1 MAQSPLLFTPGPLTT
16 RLETRRAMLH
26 DWGSREP
33 AFITMTAELRRRLL
47 DVAGGQSSHVAIP
60 LQGSGTFIVEA
71 AIGTL
76 VRPSDVL
83 LVLANGAYGERMIE
97 IAKRL
102 GRPVETLRWP
112 ENQASEPGAVER
124 ALADN
129 PAITHVALVH
139 CETTSGLVN
148 PLAEVAAVVAQH
160 RRGFIV
166 DAMSSFGALPL
177 DLRQTPVTAV
187 LASSNK
193 CLEGAPGIAFALI
206 EKNALELAKDVAPSL
221 SLDLYDQWRGFE
233 SNGQWRFTPPV
244 QVVAALL
251 EALRLL
257 EAEGGPAAR
266 LRRYHKNFRTLTEG
280 MRRLGFRVFL
290 DEGIQAP
297 IIVTF
302 VRPEDP
308 RFRFDD
314 LYAGLATRGF
324 IIYPGK
330 LTQAQSF
337 RIGCIGALHA
347 EDFDRLVA
355 AIADLMAD
363 FGLTTA
369 ARLDTVPVRHVSC
382 KEERSPRVSGS
393 TAASSSL
400 PSAIIL
406 AAGVGRRL
414 GHAVPKVLLE
424 FGGKSLLE
432 RHLTALHANNVRNVA
447 VTVGHRPDLIR
458 AELSRLGAL
467 QHVSLV
473 ENRRFREGSIVSLAA
488 QRAQLGAGKPVL
500 LMDGD
505 VLYDSRMLARL
516 LQAAPENVLL
526 FDQAIEPGEEPVK
539 ICLRGEVIVDFGKV
553 PVHAHDRHGES
564 VGFFRF
570 SATMATALA
579 ERAMA
584 YVEDGRAGA
593 EYEAAIRDLILAHP
607 SRFGCEDISDL
618 PWTEIDFAADVVR
631 ARQEILPR
639 LQEVAYA

>member
-16 RLETRRAMLH
+16 RPETRRAMLD
-26 DWGSREP
+26 DWGSREL
-33 AFITMTAELRRRLL
+33 AFIAMTAELRRRLL
-47 DVAGGQSSHVAIP
+47 DIAGGRSSHVAIP

-102 GRPVETLRWP
+102 GRRVEALSWP
-112 ENQASEPGAVER
+112 ENQAVEPDRVER

-139 CETTSGLVN
+139 CETTSGLLN
-148 PLAEVAAVVAQH
+148 PLAEVAAVVARQ
-160 RRGFIV
+160 RRALIV
-166 DAMSSFGALPL
+166 DAMSGFGALPL
-177 DLRQTPVTAV
+177 DLRATPITAL

-193 CLEGAPGIAFALI
+193 CLESTPGIAFALI
-206 EKNALELAKDVAPSL
+206 DKDAVEPAKGVAPSL

-251 EALRLL
+251 AALRAL

-266 LRRYHKNFRTLTEG
+266 LQRYRENFRALTDG
-280 MRRLGFRVFL
+280 MRRLGFRLFL
-290 DEGIQAP
+290 DEAIQSP
-297 IIVTF
+297 IIATF
-302 VRPEDP
+302 VTPEDP
-308 RFRFDD
+308 RFCFDD
-314 LYAGLATRGF
+314 FYAGLAARGF

-355 AIADLMAD
+355 AVADVTAD
-363 FGLTTA
+363 FGLAAA
-369 ARLDTVPVRHVSC
+369 ARVDPVRHVAGR
-382 KEERSPRVSGS
+382 EYGSPRVSGS
-393 TAASSSL
+393 TGASSSP

-432 RHLTALHANNVRNVA
+432 RHLAALHANNVRSIA
-447 VTVGHRPDLIR
+447 ITVGHGSDLIR
-458 AELSRLGAL
+458 AELRRLGVLDRA
-467 QHVSLV
+467 VLV
-473 ENRRFREGSIVSLAA
+473 ENSRYREGSVVSLAV
-488 QRAQLGAGKPVL
+488 QRAQLEAGKPVL

-505 VLYDSRMLARL
+505 VLYDCRMLARL
-516 LQAAPENVLL
+516 LRATPENVLL
-526 FDQAIEPGEEPVK
+526 LDQAIEPGEEPVK
-539 ICLRGEVIVDFGKV
+539 ICLRGEVIVDFDKV
-553 PVHAHDRHGES
+553 PTHAHDRHGES

-570 SATMATALA
+570 SAGMAAALA
-579 ERAMA
+579 ERATA
-584 YVEDGRAGA
+584 YVERGRGGA

-607 SRFGCEDISDL
+607 NRFGYEDIGDL
-618 PWTEIDFAADVVR
+618 PWTEIDFEADVTR

-639 LQEVAYA
+639 LQEIAYA